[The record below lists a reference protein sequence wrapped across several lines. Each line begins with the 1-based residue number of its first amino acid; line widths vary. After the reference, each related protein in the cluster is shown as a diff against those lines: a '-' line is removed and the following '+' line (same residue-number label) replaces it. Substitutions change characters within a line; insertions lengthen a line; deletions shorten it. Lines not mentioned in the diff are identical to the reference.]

1 MANMSYCRFRNTYN
15 DMMDCL
21 DAIYDNEALSDD
33 EFIACQNMFEKI
45 LEFLEDYDICEVD
58 YDEFNKWLD
67 TIERR

>member
-58 YDEFNKWLD
+58 CDEFNKWLD
-67 TIERR
+67 TIDRR

>member
-15 DMMDCL
+15 DMMDCI

-58 YDEFNKWLD
+58 WDEFNKWLD
-67 TIERR
+67 TIDRR

>member
-58 YDEFNKWLD
+58 YDEFSKWLD
-67 TIERR
+67 TIDRR

>member
-15 DMMDCL
+15 DMMDCI

-45 LEFLEDYDICEVD
+45 LVG
-58 YDEFNKWLD
+58 
-67 TIERR
+67 

>member
-33 EFIACQNMFEKI
+33 EFIACQNVFEKI

-67 TIERR
+67 TIDRR

>member
-67 TIERR
+67 TIDRR